1 MTLSGWFRLHLV
13 LAAGLALTAL
23 SGCADLPAAPD
34 SGEDGVAPAPRD
46 PADLALKSGLS
57 CHARTASGY
66 VAGVGRAI
74 TVVDV
79 DGRPVEINTAARFLE
94 MQADARAAGVDLYI
108 VSGFRTM
115 EEQQYLYGCFVE
127 CSCNNCNLAASPG
140 YSNHQSGL
148 ALDLNTSD
156 GGVYD
161 WLARHGAAYGFHRT
175 VPSEDW
181 HWEYL
186 DGGTPGATLCSGGRG
201 GSSGGGAVG
210 RGDLGF
216 VGLTPNGAY
225 RNGLWLKV
233 TGAAH
238 HVRYFA
244 DDLLLG
250 ASEDHA
256 GRFPVRVTVRFLGLK
271 TFVAKGYD
279 TDDVQVSEAQ
289 VRLKVVAGEAP
300 KARLKF
306 LSPVD
311 GGSFSGGMWLKVDAP
326 PDATRAVYTAGAYAL
341 GESGVADD
349 HLSFRVNLTTS
360 GWRVLQAV
368 VYDRDGAEYGRAYTV
383 IDFAAPDASVK
394 FENVTAGNAYS
405 HEGVLRVQTTGP
417 VAAVEFFAD
426 RWSLGKVATV
436 NSHAILRYTFQ
447 QTGRRSLRAVAL
459 GTAGQN
465 LGEDTVAVDIVP

>member
-1 MTLSGWFRLHLV
+1 MPLPTLLRLHV
-13 LAAGLALTAL
+13 LLLSLGVALAVL
-23 SGCADLPAAPD
+23 SGCADPPVAAD
-34 SGEDGVAPAPRD
+34 AQAGADGVEPDPREPD
-46 PADLALKSGLS
+46 DLALKSGLS
-57 CHARTASGY
+57 CHPRSASGY
-66 VAGVGRAI
+66 TAGARRAI

-94 MQADARAAGVDLYI
+94 MQADAQAAGVSLYI

-115 EEQQYLYGCFVE
+115 EEQQYLYGCYLS
-127 CSCNNCNLAASPG
+127 CNCNNCNLAASPG

-156 GGVYD
+156 WGVYD
-161 WLARHGAAYGFHRT
+161 WLARHGADYGFHRT

-186 DGGTPGATLCSGGRG
+186 DGGAPGAGLCESGGAT
-201 GSSGGGAVG
+201 GSTSH
-210 RGDLGF
+210 GDLAF

-233 TGAAH
+233 KGGAH

-244 DDLLLG
+244 DDVFLG
-250 ASEDHA
+250 ASEDRA
-256 GRFPVRVTVRFLGLK
+256 GGFPVRVTVQYLGAK

-279 TDDVQVSEAQ
+279 AEDTAVAETRVTLQ
-289 VRLKVVAGEAP
+289 VVAGETP

-306 LSPVD
+306 ISPAD
-311 GGSFSGGMWLKVDAP
+311 GGSFAGGMWLKVDAP
-326 PDATRAVYTAGAYAL
+326 ASAVRAVYSAGPYAL

-349 HLSFRVNLTTS
+349 HFAQRVDLTTS

-368 VYDRDGAEYGRAYTV
+368 VYDRDDTELGRAYTV
-383 IDFAAPDASVK
+383 IDFDAPAATVK
-394 FENVTAGNAYS
+394 FENVTEGNAYGR
-405 HEGVLRVQTTGP
+405 EVVLRAATTGP

-426 RWSLGKVATV
+426 RWSLGKVATG
-436 NSHAILRYTFQ
+436 NSHAVLRYTFQ
-447 QTGRRSLRAVAL
+447 QGGRRVLRAVAL
-459 GTAGQN
+459 GTRGES